1 MNLETEN
8 FKFFSH
14 KDCEFFPCHKVK
26 NPDDFNCLFC
36 YCPLYLTDCGG
47 NYNILSNG
55 IKDCSDCT
63 IPHMEKNYEFILSK
77 FRNAAKQK
85 AQENK
90 STDDNGQKTEK

>member
-36 YCPLYLTDCGG
+36 YCPLYALGDKCGG
-47 NYNILSNG
+47 NFKYTKNG
-55 IKDCSDCT
+55 VKDCSDCLL
-63 IPHMEKNYEFILSK
+63 PHGRNSFDYISK
-77 FRNAAKQK
+77 HFEQVKELTK
-85 AQENK
+85 K
-90 STDDNGQKTEK
+90 K